1 MSEHVERSIALATR
15 TRRFLATII
24 DMCLVPILTL
34 FLVMV
39 FGLVE
44 DAEDYAQGN
53 RMFLNILATA
63 ILGYL
68 VLNGFLLWN
77 RGQTI
82 GKLLL
87 GIAIVSSV
95 DLDNIEPA
103 SFWNLI
109 LIRAIFFPLLFL
121 LVMPF
126 LPAIL
131 FPDIGWL
138 FVIPLIDQLPILG
151 KNRRCVHDYISRT
164 RVIRR

>member
-1 MSEHVERSIALATR
+1 VSEHVEQSVALATR

-34 FLVMV
+34 FLVMI

-44 DAEDYAQGN
+44 HAEDYAAGN
-53 RMFLNILATA
+53 NMFFNILATA
-63 ILGYL
+63 ILGYMI
-68 VLNGFLLWN
+68 LNGFLLWS
-77 RGQTI
+77 RGQTV

-87 GIAIVSSV
+87 GIAIVSS
-95 DLDNIEPA
+95 DGFDHMEPA
-103 SFWNLI
+103 SFWRLI

-138 FVIPLIDQLPILG
+138 FVIPIMDQLTILG
-151 KNRRCVHDYISRT
+151 NNRRCIHDYVSRT